1 MLSRNPFLFILSA
14 PSGAGKTTLCRSLV
28 RRDDKVR
35 YSVSATTRPRRGKEE
50 NGKAYHFVSDEEF
63 SSLAEQDGLL
73 EWEEVYGYRYGTPK
87 AQVQELLAAGFDVVL
102 DMDING
108 ALHLKRLYPESVTVF
123 LLPPSLFELRR
134 RLTARGRD
142 DRETIE
148 VRLARAEAEIER
160 AREFDYV
167 VVNDLLSASLALL
180 QAILDAERARAA
192 RIKKIKLTED

>member
-123 LLPPSLFELRR
+123 LLHP
-134 RLTARGRD
+134 AWRG
-142 DRETIE
+142 
-148 VRLARAEAEIER
+148 
-160 AREFDYV
+160 
-167 VVNDLLSASLALL
+167 
-180 QAILDAERARAA
+180 
-192 RIKKIKLTED
+192 

>member
-50 NGKAYHFVSDEEF
+50 DGKAYHFVSDEEF

-108 ALHLKRLYPESVTVF
+108 ALHLKERYPESVTVF
-123 LLPPSLFELRR
+123 LLPPSLSELRR

-167 VVNDLLSASLALL
+167 VVNDSLSASLALL

>member
-1 MLSRNPFLFILSA
+1 MFILSA

-160 AREFDYV
+160 AREFDYAV
-167 VVNDLLSASLALL
+167 MNDSLSASLALL
-180 QAILDAERARAA
+180 QAILDAERARIA
-192 RIKKIKLTED
+192 RAKKIKLTED

>member
-108 ALHLKRLYPESVTVF
+108 ALHLNERYPESVTVF

-167 VVNDLLSASLALL
+167 VVNDSLSASLALL

-192 RIKKIKLTED
+192 RAKKIKLTED

>member
-1 MLSRNPFLFILSA
+1 MFILSA

-35 YSVSATTRPRRGKEE
+35 YSVSATTRPRHGKEE

-108 ALHLKRLYPESVTVF
+108 ALHLNERYPESVTVF

-192 RIKKIKLTED
+192 RAKKIKLTED

>member
-50 NGKAYHFVSDEEF
+50 DGKAYHFVSDEEF

-108 ALHLKRLYPESVTVF
+108 ALHLNERYPESVTVF

>member
-1 MLSRNPFLFILSA
+1 
-14 PSGAGKTTLCRSLV
+14 V

-50 NGKAYHFVSDEEF
+50 DGKAYHFVSDEEF

-108 ALHLKRLYPESVTVF
+108 ALHLKERYPESVTVF

-167 VVNDLLSASLALL
+167 VVNDSLSASLALL

-192 RIKKIKLTED
+192 RAKKIKLTED

>member
-1 MLSRNPFLFILSA
+1 MFILSA

-50 NGKAYHFVSDEEF
+50 DGKAYHFVSDEEF

-108 ALHLKRLYPESVTVF
+108 ALHLKERYPESVTVF

-167 VVNDLLSASLALL
+167 VVNDSLSASLALL

-192 RIKKIKLTED
+192 RAKKIKLTED

>member
-1 MLSRNPFLFILSA
+1 MFILSA

-35 YSVSATTRPRRGKEE
+35 YSVSTTTRPRRGKEE

-73 EWEEVYGYRYGTPK
+73 EWEKVYGYRYGTPK

-108 ALHLKRLYPESVTVF
+108 ALHLKERYPESVTVF

-167 VVNDLLSASLALL
+167 VVNDSLSASLALL
-180 QAILDAERARAA
+180 QAILDAERARIA
-192 RIKKIKLTED
+192 RAKKIKLTED

>member
-160 AREFDYV
+160 AREFDYAV
-167 VVNDLLSASLALL
+167 MNDSLSASLALL
-180 QAILDAERARAA
+180 QAILDAERARIA
-192 RIKKIKLTED
+192 RAKKIKLTED

>member
-1 MLSRNPFLFILSA
+1 LFILSA

-50 NGKAYHFVSDEEF
+50 DGKAYHFVSDEEF

-108 ALHLKRLYPESVTVF
+108 ALHLKERYPESVTVF

-167 VVNDLLSASLALL
+167 VVNDSLSASLALL

-192 RIKKIKLTED
+192 RAKKIKLTED

>member
-1 MLSRNPFLFILSA
+1 MLSRDPFLFILSA

-35 YSVSATTRPRRGKEE
+35 YSVSATTRPRRGNEE
-50 NGKAYHFVSDEEF
+50 DGKAYHFVNDSEFNRLIEE
-63 SSLAEQDGLL
+63 DDLL

-87 AQVQELLAAGFDVVL
+87 VQVEELLSQGFDVML
-102 DMDING
+102 DTDIKG

-123 LLPPSLFELRR
+123 LLPPSLSELRR

-148 VRLARAEAEIER
+148 ARLARAEAEIEL
-160 AREFDYV
+160 AGEFDYA
-167 VVNDLLSASLALL
+167 VVNDSLSASLWLL
-180 QAILDAERARAA
+180 RAILDAERARIA
-192 RIKKIKLTED
+192 RAKKIKLTED

>member
-50 NGKAYHFVSDEEF
+50 DGKAYHFVDDAEF
-63 SSLAEQDGLL
+63 DRLIKEDDLL

-87 AQVQELLAAGFDVVL
+87 AQVEKLLSQGFDVVL
-102 DMDING
+102 DTDIKG
-108 ALHLKRLYPESVTVF
+108 ALHLKRIYPESVTVF
-123 LLPPSLFELRR
+123 LLPPSLSELRR

-148 VRLARAEAEIER
+148 ARLARAEAEIGR
-160 AREFDYV
+160 AREFDYA
-167 VVNDLLSASLALL
+167 VVNDSLSASLWLL
-180 QAILDAERARAA
+180 RAILDAERARIA
-192 RIKKIKLTED
+192 RAKKIKLTED